1 VKLET
6 IKIASLTPDPQNA
19 RTHDDTNLKAI
30 QGSLKEFGQRKPIV
44 ITQDNTIAA
53 GNGTVAAAK
62 ELGWTDIQAVRVPAD
77 WDADR
82 IKAFALADNRT
93 AELATWDTEVL
104 NTQLKELESAGIDV
118 SEFGFQELEVPI
130 LDIETFEDEIPDVPK
145 IPTAKLG
152 DIWLLGNHRVVCG
165 DSTNPDVLSLALDGE
180 LADCIFTDPPYNVAY
195 QGGTKDK
202 LTIQNDDMDDAQFDQ
217 FLFGFYQAAIENTK
231 EGGPIYVCYPGEHIS
246 KGAFGVQM
254 ANAGWLVKQVLIWA
268 KDSLVLS
275 RQDYN
280 WQHEAIL
287 YGWKPGAAHSWYG
300 PFTNTTVIQ
309 AEKRDWAKASKQ
321 ELVEFVTA
329 AFETSSVI
337 REKRPRKNDIHPTM
351 KPIALVSKLLKN
363 SMLKGERVL
372 DPFGGS
378 GSTLI
383 AAEQLGLKAAVV
395 ELDPKY
401 VDAII
406 TALGKPNRTEGRATQ
421 MTAGRPSKPIEQK
434 RLLGNPG
441 KRAMPSNTLALPM
454 ATETPVP
461 SRPLLKYGQ
470 QLWDKVWD
478 AGVNWIS
485 PNTDIELLL
494 MTCEMVDERWNLRIK
509 VMQTDDTTMRKGLRD
524 LDRQLVT
531 NLSLMGFT
539 PSDRSRLGVAEVKAQ
554 SKLEELMER
563 KATRVAPTMADPST
577 TS

>member
-6 IKIASLTPDPQNA
+6 IKIASLTADPQNA

-30 QGSLKEFGQRKPIV
+30 QGSLREFGQRKPIV

-130 LDIETFEDEIPDVPK
+130 LDIETFEDEIPDVPN
-145 IPTAKLG
+145 IPTAKHG
-152 DIWLLGNHRVVCG
+152 DIWQLGDHRVVCG
-165 DSTNPDVLSLALDGE
+165 DSTNPDVLSIALDGE
-180 LADCIFTDPPYNVAY
+180 LADCILTDPPYNVAY

-202 LTIQNDDMDDAQFDQ
+202 LTIQNDDMSAEQFDT
-217 FLFGFYQAAIENTK
+217 FLFDSYAAMYKVTK
-231 EGGPIYVCYPGEHIS
+231 EGGPIYVFHADSAGHEFRNNHV
-246 KGAFGVQM
+246 KT
-254 ANAGWLVKQVLIWA
+254 GWLLKQCLIWV
-268 KDSLVLS
+268 KNSLVLS

-280 WQHEAIL
+280 WQHEPIL
-287 YGWKPGAAHSWYG
+287 YGWKPGAAHSWHG
-300 PFTNTTVIQ
+300 PFTNTTVLDF
-309 AEKRDWAKASKQ
+309 ANGDLAKKSKE
-321 ELVEFVTA
+321 ELINFITEALDVSTA
-329 AFETSSVI
+329 I
-337 REKRPRKNDIHPTM
+337 REKRPTKNDIHPTM
-351 KPIALVSKLLKN
+351 KPIALVGRLLKN

-401 VDAII
+401 VDAIV
-406 TALGKPNRTEGRATQ
+406 TRWENLTG
-421 MTAGRPSKPIEQK
+421 QK
-434 RLLGNPG
+434 
-441 KRAMPSNTLALPM
+441 A
-454 ATETPVP
+454 
-461 SRPLLKYGQ
+461 
-470 QLWDKVWD
+470 
-478 AGVNWIS
+478 
-485 PNTDIELLL
+485 EL
-494 MTCEMVDERWNLRIK
+494 
-509 VMQTDDTTMRKGLRD
+509 
-524 LDRQLVT
+524 
-531 NLSLMGFT
+531 
-539 PSDRSRLGVAEVKAQ
+539 VK
-554 SKLEELMER
+554 
-563 KATRVAPTMADPST
+563 
-577 TS
+577 